1 MEITEIK
8 TLLKSSEFEEFIQTK
23 STFLQTDESKTVFDT
38 DGNPED
44 DFKVLKQSEPILL
57 NPEWNKEVQLP
68 TSLVKPHQNV
78 YSCQVICCILTSPI
92 LNT

>member
-57 NPEWNKEVQLP
+57 NPE
-68 TSLVKPHQNV
+68 
-78 YSCQVICCILTSPI
+78 
-92 LNT
+92 